1 MTPQLGTAGEY
12 VLDERE
18 VIITR
23 TDPSSYITYANDGFL
38 RSTGYS
44 LAEVMGKPQ
53 NLVRHP
59 DMPKA
64 AFADMWKTIQAGQA
78 WTGIVKNRRKD
89 GGFYWVRANV
99 TPILSNGSITGYL
112 SVRVKP
118 SRDEIEAAKGLY
130 AQMNAGTLR
139 GLRLEGGELKRTG
152 ILGSFARLRETP
164 LRTRAT
170 FVLVLQALLSLGI
183 AAGVF
188 VGKDSLPFGVYAVLQ
203 AASILGALL
212 SLSTL
217 WKLLADVV
225 GPVDALAATAR
236 RVLAGDLHA
245 RFAESGDADVR
256 ALAKT
261 LNQMNCKIVGI
272 VSDANASIE
281 AVRHS
286 AQELEV
292 GNADMSQR
300 TEEQATSLEQTAA
313 SMEQITSTV
322 QLSAQNAREAND
334 VAMAARGVASRGDQ
348 VFSRVN
354 ETMAS
359 LTQTSRK
366 VAEIISVIDGIA
378 FQTNILAL
386 NAAVEAARAGEQ
398 GRGFAV
404 VASEVRTLAQRSANA
419 AREIKVLISDSVT
432 RVDDSAKLVAEAG
445 SALGDIVGQ
454 VERVT
459 TLISEI
465 TNASVEQ
472 STGIGQVNQAVS
484 QLDTVTQGNAALVE
498 QTAASASTL
507 KCQADRLAAAVAI
520 LQAH

>member
-1 MTPQLGTAGEY
+1 MTHRSESLGEY

-23 TDPSSYITYANDGFL
+23 TDPASRITYANDGFL

-44 LAEVMGKPQ
+44 LAEVMGQPQ

-64 AFADMWKTIQAGQA
+64 AFADLWKTIQSGRA

-99 TPILSNGSITGYL
+99 TPILGNGAIVGYL

-118 SRDEIEAAKGLY
+118 TREEVETATGLY
-130 AQMNAGTLR
+130 ARMNAGALR

-152 ILGSFARLRETP
+152 AIGAIAGLGEMP
-164 LRTRAT
+164 LRTRAA
-170 FVLVLQALLSLGI
+170 FVLGLQAVLSLV
-183 AAGVF
+183 AAG
-188 VGKDSLPFGVYAVLQ
+188 GVYAASAAFSVPAYAALQ
-203 AASILGALL
+203 GTSALGALL
-212 SLSTL
+212 ALGTL
-217 WKLLADVV
+217 LKLLGGVV
-225 GPVDALAATAR
+225 RPVEDLAATAR
-236 RVLAGDLHA
+236 RVLAGDLNA
-245 RFAESGDADVR
+245 RFAEEGDADVR
-256 ALAKT
+256 SLART
-261 LNQMNCKIVGI
+261 LNQMNSKIVGI

-281 AVRHS
+281 AVRQS
-286 AQELEV
+286 AHELEV

-300 TEEQATSLEQTAA
+300 TEEQAASLQQTAA
-313 SMEQITSTV
+313 SMEEITSTV
-322 QLSAQNAREAND
+322 QQSAKNAREAND
-334 VAMAARGVASRGDQ
+334 VAVAARGVASRGDE

-359 LTQTSRK
+359 LTRTSRK

-404 VASEVRTLAQRSANA
+404 VASEVRALAGRSAEA
-419 AREIKVLISDSVT
+419 AREIKGLISDSVS
-432 RVDDSAKLVAEAG
+432 RVDDSAKLVTEAG
-445 SALGDIVGQ
+445 TALGDIVGQ
-454 VERVT
+454 VERVSS
-459 TLISEI
+459 LINEI
-465 TNASVEQ
+465 THASVEQ

-507 KCQADRLAAAVAI
+507 KGQADRLAAAVAI
-520 LQAH
+520 LQAR